1 MTLAYI
7 RLNFVLG
14 QKEAAKLKQMP
25 LLSNILKHHI
35 LLCSY
40 GTFKQLLETEVNQGI
55 HLSAIKSTIVDNVAT
70 ELGFGSP
77 NPWLAGL
84 AILRKTK
91 AQR

>member
-1 MTLAYI
+1 MILAYI
-7 RLNFVLG
+7 WLNFVLG

-40 GTFKQLLETEVNQGI
+40 GTFKQLLETEVNQGV

-70 ELGFGSP
+70 ELGF
-77 NPWLAGL
+77 LVL
-84 AILRKTK
+84 QILG
-91 AQR
+91 